1 MDTVVVY
8 IDPQAQLEAALA
20 NKDIR
25 QFLAALIRG
34 ARADLQGGRG
44 MNIYE
49 KALSTPGCQEFIK
62 ACITHGCQVNYVS
75 SAPRCNEKLLKP
87 AISYAADSMDSGN
100 LAALLLER
108 SGDTVQVD
116 RKYAHVTPLNSLASQ
131 LTEDNAFEVLNCM
144 RILLKYGASTNS
156 VDQNG
161 FTPLHHI
168 LRSKVKTARLELVK
182 LFLDHPDIEIDHY
195 HGGCVRRL
203 LQAEFPE
210 LPLPRRIETF
220 FVFGEL
226 HTIKVKRDEAWFVQL
241 IAQHGSFK
249 DMEEEQKRE
258 YMELLQYCIL
268 RDWQE
273 AFKAMLATDAKWD
286 INCTLYCPKKNTLVE
301 WAVRCGNWRALE
313 HLLKWPNLR
322 LDGLGILNKSIDTLE
337 LKPIRDFDYHR
348 CFSLLLNSEFANV
361 NETTP
366 DYSAPLAYAMKV
378 RNTVAMQKL
387 LEYGAY
393 IGSQRAAERPP
404 IEDMPPE
411 VLEDHFDSS
420 IKANKKNRGDKD
432 FEIIIRNHSLIPIDA
447 LVHDE
452 MSPIIFMAQSEELRH
467 LLQHPLISIFLY
479 LKWRRIREVFYLNL
493 VLYSLFTICIITYTL
508 LKLYGSENILSLTI
522 TLRVCSCVGTGCL
535 ILREAVQFMIAPAR
549 YLKSLTNVLEW
560 IIIVLSILTC
570 IELGF
575 IEKTHRILAAFTIFL
590 VSIEFCLLV
599 GSLPVLAISTH
610 ILMLREVCIS
620 FVKSFSLYSI
630 FVMTFSLCF
639 FILFGKEKDKDESIP
654 FDFSKPFVA
663 LIKTIVMMTGE
674 LNSGDL
680 DFTSIFTYLFFLL
693 FVMFIT
699 IVLLNLLNGLAVN
712 DTQNIKQQAELN
724 GVICRAYLVSR
735 YEGLLKGGGR
745 EEPIFKGTK
754 VMRIICQWLHLYPKY
769 VSPRHVVIR
778 PNDNNQVLTF
788 GRNIHEKRALEPQ
801 PWCFSFFNK
810 NSSRIPSEMVKM
822 AMKAMET
829 AEQRQKLK
837 KIEERREKLIE
848 DKLTNMAKMLKELQE
863 RK

>member
-20 NKDIR
+20 SKDIR

-156 VDQNG
+156 VNQNG

-168 LRSKVKTARLELVK
+168 LLN
-182 LFLDHPDIEIDHY
+182 IEIDHY
-195 HGGCVRRL
+195 HGGSVRRL

-210 LPLPRRIETF
+210 LPLPRRIEPF

-313 HLLKWPNLR
+313 HLLKWPDLR

-393 IGSQRAAERPP
+393 IGSQRASERPP

-508 LKLYGSENILSLTI
+508 LKLYGSENILGLTI

-535 ILREAVQFMIAPAR
+535 ILRETVQFMIAPAR

-575 IEKTHRILAAFTIFL
+575 IEKTHRILAAFTILL

-630 FVMTFSLCF
+630 FVVTFSLCF

-837 KIEERREKLIE
+837 KIKERREKLIE